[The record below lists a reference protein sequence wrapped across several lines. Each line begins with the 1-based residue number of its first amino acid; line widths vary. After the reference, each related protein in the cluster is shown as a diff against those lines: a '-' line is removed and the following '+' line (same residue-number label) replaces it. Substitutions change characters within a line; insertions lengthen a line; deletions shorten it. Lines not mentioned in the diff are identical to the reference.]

1 MTSMKR
7 RKIYCTHNKY
17 REDCQTADM
26 DEKIIVVG
34 GGPAGMM
41 AAHTAAL
48 YGADVLLLEKN
59 HRLGRKLLITGKGRC
74 NVTNQCDVTTFIQN
88 ITTNGRFLYG
98 AASRFSPEDTMAY
111 FENSG
116 LPLKTERGNR
126 VFPQSDRAYDVE
138 AVLEQNL
145 RSCGV
150 EVVEDTVTQI
160 TVADGKVK
168 AVIGKTGQT
177 YPAKAVILATGGL
190 SYPLT
195 GSTGDGYR
203 FAKELGHHVVE
214 PRASLIPIVTKEDWC
229 KKAQGL
235 SLKNVRLTL
244 LDQKEKKVLYEEV
257 GEMLFTHFGVSG
269 PMVLSA
275 SAHIKILEPD
285 RYILR
290 IDLKPGLNEQ
300 QLDNRLL
307 RDFAENQNKDFS
319 NSLGAL
325 LPRKLIPI
333 VIRLSGIPFD
343 QKVNQIT
350 KEMRQKLLETVKGL
364 SLTVK
369 EFRPV
374 EEAIVTSGGIDVK
387 QVNPKT
393 MEPKLVS
400 GLYFA
405 GELLDL
411 DAYTGGF
418 NLQIAFSTGYVAGM
432 ESALR

>member
-1 MTSMKR
+1 M
-7 RKIYCTHNKY
+7 N
-17 REDCQTADM
+17 
-26 DEKIIVVG
+26 EKIIVVG

-48 YGADVLLLEKN
+48 YGAEVLLLEKN
-59 HRLGRKLLITGKGRC
+59 SRLGRKLLITGKGRC
-74 NVTNQCDVTTFIQN
+74 NITNHCDVNTFIQN

-98 AASRFSPEDTMAY
+98 AASRFSPEDAIAY

-116 LPLKTERGNR
+116 LPVKTERGNR

-138 AVLEQNL
+138 AAMERNL
-145 RSCGV
+145 RACGV
-150 EVVEDTVTQI
+150 EIKRETVTEI
-160 TVADGKVK
+160 AAEDGRAAKVVCESG
-168 AVIGKTGQT
+168 AE
-177 YPAKAVILATGGL
+177 YPAKAVILATGGV

-203 FAKELGHHVVE
+203 FAKELGHHII
-214 PRASLIPIVTKEDWC
+214 PPKASLIPIVTEEEWC

-244 LDQKEKKVLYEEV
+244 VDRKEEKVLYEEL

-275 SAHIKILEPD
+275 SAHIRGLEPH
-285 RYILR
+285 RYQLL
-290 IDLKPGLNEQ
+290 IDLKPGLDEQ
-300 QLDNRLL
+300 QLDARLL
-307 RDFAENQNKDFS
+307 RDFKENQNKDFS

-350 KEMRQKLLETVKGL
+350 REMRLKLLNVLKGL
-364 SLTVK
+364 RLTVK

-374 EEAIVTSGGIDVK
+374 EEAIVTSGGVDVK
-387 QVNPKT
+387 EVNPKT
-393 MEPKLVS
+393 MESKLVS

-432 ESALR
+432 ESALS

>member
-1 MTSMKR
+1 MERQRGITKS
-7 RKIYCTHNKY
+7 
-17 REDCQTADM
+17 DM
-26 DEKIIVVG
+26 NDKIIVIG

-48 YGADVLLLEKN
+48 YGGDVLLLEKN
-59 HRLGRKLLITGKGRC
+59 SRLGRKLLITGKGRC
-74 NVTNQCDVTTFIQN
+74 NITNHCDVNTFIQN

-98 AASRFSPEDTMAY
+98 AASRFSPEDTIAY

-138 AVLEQNL
+138 KALEQNL
-145 RSCGV
+145 RDCGV
-150 EVVEDTVTQI
+150 EIREETVTG
-160 TVADGKVK
+160 VAVQEGNVVKVICESG
-168 AVIGKTGQT
+168 AE
-177 YPAKAVILATGGL
+177 YPAKAVILATGGV

-203 FAKELGHHVVE
+203 FARMLGHHIIS
-214 PRASLIPIVTKEDWC
+214 PKASLIPILTEEDWC

-244 LDQKEKKVLYEEV
+244 LDQKEKRVLYEEL

-269 PMVLSA
+269 PLVLSA
-275 SAHIKILEPD
+275 SAHIRNPEPG
-285 RYILR
+285 RYRLV
-290 IDLKPGLNEQ
+290 IDLKPGLTET
-300 QLDNRLL
+300 QLDARIL
-307 RDFAENQNKDFS
+307 RDFKENQNKDFS

-325 LPRKLIPI
+325 LPRKLIPV

-343 QKVNQIT
+343 LKVNQIT
-350 KEMRQKLLETVKGL
+350 KEMRQKLLEVVKGL

-369 EFRPV
+369 GFRPV
-374 EEAIVTSGGIDVK
+374 EEAIITSGGVDVK
-387 QVNPKT
+387 EVSPKT
-393 MEPKLVS
+393 MESKLVQ

-405 GELLDL
+405 GEILDL

-418 NLQIAFSTGYVAGM
+418 NLQIAFSTGYTAGM
-432 ESALR
+432 EAALR